1 MKIFESLW
9 MSPICQIFTAATSS
23 CCLFVGFSALS
34 FVFINWNAALLY
46 WGDLDIDEYPIFLCL
61 RKVLSGFWVV
71 FLGSLSIFTLKS
83 RPVGSA
89 AFGWIQ
95 AENMALYTSDL
106 QFILVLLSAVTLS
119 INTNEPFHWQ
129 PYVLLACFHGGF
141 FFTRERILWS
151 SRPFDVVQL
160 IIESFLCNNV
170 PDCWLW
176 HPLTFCFLSDRFI
189 LFFQPIC
196 GVLHLHCYVLGF
208 HIDSFYQAAAKCQFN
223 AWKQP
228 QTFYLLHMSLCNK
241 GKDHTWSSNCLSVKC
256 PNTFEPLKTE
266 VLCIKCT

>member
-1 MKIFESLW
+1 MKAYLDCRFRQWYTYSLR
-9 MSPICQIFTAATSS
+9 SVLD
-23 CCLFVGFSALS
+23 LFL
-34 FVFINWNAALLY
+34 W
-46 WGDLDIDEYPIFLCL
+46 C
-61 RKVLSGFWVV
+61 KWVV
-71 FLGSLSIFTLKS
+71 LHKEKDSDIIHFSSL
-83 RPVGSA
+83 
-89 AFGWIQ
+89 
-95 AENMALYTSDL
+95 
-106 QFILVLLSAVTLS
+106 LL
-119 INTNEPFHWQ
+119 
-129 PYVLLACFHGGF
+129 
-141 FFTRERILWS
+141 S

-170 PDCWLW
+170 PDW

-196 GVLHLHCYVLGF
+196 SVLHLHCYVLGF